1 MIPKIPGKQIKKL
14 PWPPDDFLE
23 VLSYYDGPRIVLQK
37 DETGKLYIGWWND
50 EDDTCERWV
59 YVGISKGRLKKT
71 LNGQIPSRDVI
82 DHPEDGYVIVYDI
95 NLDDCGRAQALA
107 TAPANVPP
115 ESLPL
120 PGALLSA
127 ALSCRLPTAAL
138 SALD

>member
-59 YVGISKGRLKKT
+59 YVGISKARLKKA
-71 LNGQIPSRDVI
+71 LGGQIPSRDVI
-82 DHPEDGYVIVYDI
+82 DDPEDGYVIVYDI
-95 NLDDCGRAQALA
+95 DLDHNLAQALA
-107 TAPANVPP
+107 TTPANIPP
-115 ESLPL
+115 ESLPI
-120 PGALLSA
+120 PGALVSA
-127 ALSCRLPTAAL
+127 VLSCRLPIAAL
-138 SALD
+138 SA

>member
-37 DETGKLYIGWWND
+37 DAAGKLYIGWWND
-50 EDDTCERWV
+50 EDETRERWV
-59 YVGISKGRLKKT
+59 YVGISQERLKKA
-71 LNGQIPSRDVI
+71 LDGQIPSREII
-82 DHPEDGYVIVYDI
+82 DHPEDGHVVVYDI
-95 NLDDCGRAQALA
+95 DLERNRVQALA

-120 PGALLSA
+120 PGAQLSA
-127 ALSCRLPTAAL
+127 ALSCRLPIAAL
-138 SALD
+138 SALNG